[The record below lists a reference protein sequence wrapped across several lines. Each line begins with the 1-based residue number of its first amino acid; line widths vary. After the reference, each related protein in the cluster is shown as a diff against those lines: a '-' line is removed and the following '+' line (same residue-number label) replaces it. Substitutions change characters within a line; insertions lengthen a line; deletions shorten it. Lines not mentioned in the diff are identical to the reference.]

1 MGTSPYRQVGGLA
14 KALGCKSLP
23 RRPFALAH
31 QGNIADVSLAQTPAE
46 SSKRLVTVGLVLGVF
61 LAALEASV
69 VATAMPSIIRDLGGQ
84 SLYALPFAVYL
95 LTSTV
100 SSPLWGRG
108 SDMVGRK
115 MLYIAGVSVFLLGS
129 ALSGMAQDMVF
140 LIIARAIQGIGAG
153 AVLPITLTLVGEM
166 YDLKQRATVQAF
178 ISGVWGVSGLLGP
191 LLGGLIVDHVSWRW
205 VFYLNL
211 PFGIPALL
219 LVWRY
224 LSEAGN
230 RRSAQLDWLGA
241 LLFTVGSAVLV
252 WGLEFKLWLLVAL
265 SLGILLLAVLVEFRH
280 PSPLLPTAGL
290 RQRLPRI
297 GILNNLLAGAA
308 YFGLLAYIPLFA
320 QGVSGQGATAAGAL
334 LTPMLVGWTLTS
346 ILSARIMARVGL
358 VPLIILGFLVLIFS
372 FLGFTLLVHAPLWVL
387 SAVGFFSGTGMGF
400 SMLAL
405 LLAVQ
410 QATPKE
416 ELGAVTS
423 AILFARSMGGAL
435 GTAIMGQII
444 GSAAIKQGGLLLAD
458 GLQRAFVFSLVLV
471 VVAFV
476 FSLRLRTVSGKG

>member
-1 MGTSPYRQVGGLA
+1 M
-14 KALGCKSLP
+14 SLTQAP
-23 RRPFALAH
+23 R
-31 QGNIADVSLAQTPAE
+31 AE
-46 SSKRLVTVGLVLGVF
+46 TSKRLATTGLILGVF

-108 SDMVGRK
+108 SDILGRK
-115 MLYIAGVSVFLLGS
+115 PLYVAGVLVFLLGS
-129 ALSGMAQDMVF
+129 VLSGLAQSTVF
-140 LIIARAIQGIGAG
+140 LIVARAIQGLGAG
-153 AVLPITLTLVGEM
+153 AVLPITLTLVGEL
-166 YDLKQRATVQAF
+166 YDLKQRAGVQAF

-191 LLGGLIVDHVSWRW
+191 LLGGLIVDHISWRW

-211 PFGIPALL
+211 PFGIPALW

-224 LSEAGN
+224 LSEQIH
-230 RRSAQLDWLGA
+230 RRAAQLDWLGA
-241 LLFTVGSAVLV
+241 LLFTVGSGLLV
-252 WGLEFKLWLLVAL
+252 WGLEFELWLLVAS
-265 SLGILLLAVLVEFRH
+265 SLGVLGLAVVLEFRH
-280 PSPLLPTAGL
+280 PAPLLPTAGL

-320 QGVSGQGATAAGAL
+320 QGVSGYGATAAGAL

-346 ILSARIMARVGL
+346 ILSSRIMARVGL
-358 VPLIILGFLVLIFS
+358 VPLIIFGFLILILS
-372 FLGFTLLVHAPLWVL
+372 FLAFTLLVHAPLWVL
-387 SAVGFFSGTGMGF
+387 SLVGFFSGTGMGF

-405 LLAVQ
+405 LLLVQ
-410 QATPKE
+410 QATPKQ

-423 AILFARSMGGAL
+423 AVLFARSMGGAL
-435 GTAIMGQII
+435 GTAIMGLAI
-444 GSAAIKQGGLLLAD
+444 GATAIKQGGTLLAD
-458 GLQRAFVFSLVLV
+458 GLQRAFLISLALV
-471 VVAFV
+471 VMAFV
-476 FSLRLRTVSGKG
+476 LSLRLRLK